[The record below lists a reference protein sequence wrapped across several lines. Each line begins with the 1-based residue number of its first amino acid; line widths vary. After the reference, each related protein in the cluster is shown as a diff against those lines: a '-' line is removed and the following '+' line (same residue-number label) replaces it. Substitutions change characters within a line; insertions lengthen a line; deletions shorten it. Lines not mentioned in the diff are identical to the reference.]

1 MELCTPAILYMGF
14 SALSLI
20 SAASEGI
27 TPGLFFIYLLY
38 IAVWT
43 VLLQFLCMIGLSSL
57 SWFLL
62 FLPVILVIV
71 LLVFFANII
80 ILA

>member
-1 MELCTPAILYMGF
+1 MELCTPAILYIGF

-20 SAASEGI
+20 TAVSEGI
-27 TPGLFFIYLLY
+27 TPGLFFLYLLY

-43 VLLQFLCMIGLSSL
+43 ALLQFLCMIGLSSL

-62 FLPVILVIV
+62 FLPIILVII
-71 LLVFFANII
+71 LLIFMAQII
-80 ILA
+80 AMA